1 MVVISLEKVPDRLR
15 GELSRWMVEVTTGVF
30 VADLSATVRD
40 LLWKKCETKLE
51 RGRCALLYR
60 VSNEQGFT
68 MKLSG
73 DFNRSIAELD
83 GLRFIAVQNARWQ
96 EWRVEEAKR
105 QPKPKP
111 LEADGA
117 ATPEPDAVPDA
128 QAPKKKKRAAKK
140 AV

>member
-83 GLRFIAVQNARWQ
+83 GLQFIAVQNARWQ

-105 QPKPKP
+105 QPKP
-111 LEADGA
+111 LEVEGA
-117 ATPEPDAVPDA
+117 ATLEPDAVPDA